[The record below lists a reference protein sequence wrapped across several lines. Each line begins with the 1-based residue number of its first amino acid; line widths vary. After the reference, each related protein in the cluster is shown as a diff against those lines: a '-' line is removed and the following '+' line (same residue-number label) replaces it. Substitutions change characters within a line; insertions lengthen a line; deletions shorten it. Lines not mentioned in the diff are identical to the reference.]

1 MTPPLKQGPFL
12 RVLDGGACGAVRPEP
27 RGLPGRR
34 QEDRPPDAV
43 PARPPQGARRG
54 LAALYSWC
62 VLLLLSKQTEH
73 LVK

>member
-1 MTPPLKQGPFL
+1 MEIHLTNQFTQGSVL

-43 PARPPQGARRG
+43 HARPPQGARRG
-54 LAALYSWC
+54 LAALYSWYA
-62 VLLLLSKQTEH
+62 LYP
-73 LVK
+73 